1 MPKKIQLKLLS
12 SSGELLNV
20 VTCRAGRITVLRGG
34 SPSDL
39 RPYQRALSGTSDGEN
54 VVVTCDEQD
63 LNPEQHF
70 TLGFGEASPC
80 TGLSVKEFLAKQR
93 VASESHQALLVS
105 VGLTDIYEKQ
115 CSQLST
121 DQETRLRL
129 IVATTESNKAL
140 ILNNPFESVGAS
152 WRETLAEIIVSFAKN
167 SNALILVPSLSY
179 RPECWIDNDLVD
191 RVQVGHTA
199 QRTIGFGSSDL
210 ASTALMADITAK
222 VRGNQG
228 EKSPNNQKTATL
240 AAGAIAANPLNEES
254 TQDIHSSA
262 TPKTFSTILKLS
274 SVAIGIL
281 AGTWGAFTILEPS
294 PSSNKAIA
302 TKLPDASQG
311 NPTSGKQNT
320 SNAVSHRESNPSAKI
335 VASANKPQKTTKASV
350 STRYIL
356 DLYPASIKQGILDTA
371 NGVVPTF
378 EEQQSETEPAHTNT
392 KKPQQGSLF
401 SLLENASSKDS
412 SSSSRSPA
420 NSYRDDRYDR
430 RDYTDNDDDNDND
443 EMEARREEIRNRFL
457 EAIRQNALRRQ
468 AALDQ
473 NQDDY

>member
-80 TGLSVKEFLAKQR
+80 TGLSVKEFLAKQG
-93 VASESHQALLVS
+93 VASESHQSLLVS
-105 VGLTDIYEKQ
+105 VGLTDIYEKH

-167 SNALILVPSLSY
+167 SNALIVVPSLSY

-191 RVQVGHTA
+191 RVQVGHTT

-228 EKSPNNQKTATL
+228 EKSSNNQQTATL
-240 AAGAIAANPLNEES
+240 AAGAIAGSPLNEES
-254 TQDIHSSA
+254 TQDINSSSA
-262 TPKTFSTILKLS
+262 PKKFSTILKLS

-294 PSSNKAIA
+294 PSSNKPIA
-302 TKLPDASQG
+302 TKLPGASQS
-311 NPTSGKQNT
+311 NPTTDKQNK
-320 SNAVSHRESNPSAKI
+320 SNAAPKQNVSNTSAKI
-335 VASANKPQKTTKASV
+335 VDPVNKPQKPTKPTV
-350 STRYIL
+350 NTRSIL

-371 NGVVPTF
+371 NGVIPSF
-378 EEQQSETEPAHTNT
+378 KDQQSETETAHTNT
-392 KKPQQGSLF
+392 KKVTQGSFF

-412 SSSSRSPA
+412 SPSSRSPA

-430 RDYTDNDDDNDND
+430 RDYTDDDDD

-473 NQDDY
+473 NQDNY

>member
-63 LNPEQHF
+63 LNPEHHF

-80 TGLSVKEFLAKQR
+80 IGLSVKEFLAKHN
-93 VASESHQALLVS
+93 VPSESHQALLVS
-105 VGLTDIYEKQ
+105 VGLADIYEKH

-129 IVATTESNKAL
+129 ITATTESNKAL

-167 SNALILVPSLSY
+167 SNALIVVPSLSY

-191 RVQVGHTA
+191 RVQVGHTT

-222 VRGNQG
+222 VRGSQG
-228 EKSPNNQKTATL
+228 EKSSNKQTTATL
-240 AAGAIAANPLNEES
+240 AAGAITGTPLKEES
-254 TQDIHSSA
+254 TQDINSSSA
-262 TPKTFSTILKLS
+262 PKTFSTILKLS

-294 PSSNKAIA
+294 PSSNKPIA
-302 TKLPDASQG
+302 TNPPGISQSK
-311 NPTSGKQNT
+311 PTTDKQNK
-320 SNAVSHRESNPSAKI
+320 SNAVSKQSVSNTSAKI
-335 VASANKPQKTTKASV
+335 VAPANKPQKPTKPSV

-371 NGVVPTF
+371 NGVIPTF
-378 EEQQSETEPAHTNT
+378 EDQQSETQTAHTNT
-392 KKPQQGSLF
+392 KKPQQGSFF

-420 NSYRDDRYDR
+420 NSYREERYDR
-430 RDYTDNDDDNDND
+430 RDYEDDDDD